1 MASGKELKAIISLSG
16 KVDGSL
22 KSAVKQAESMTK
34 GLNSKFA
41 QGAVKAAGVAGKA
54 LAGTAAAAGTALVAV
69 GATAVKNYAQYE
81 QLAGGVETLFG
92 ESADTIKQ
100 YADQAYMTA
109 GVSANSY
116 MEQATAFSASL
127 TQSLGGDTQKAAQ
140 YADLAIKDMSD
151 NANKMGTS
159 IDSIQQTYQ
168 SLMRGN
174 FSMLD
179 NLKLGYGGTK
189 AELERLVKDASELT
203 GKALDPSKFSDV
215 IEAIH
220 AVQENMGITG
230 TTAKEAAT
238 TIEGSINTAKAAW
251 DNWLTGL
258 ARSDA
263 DMGQLTDN
271 LLTAV
276 GNVAKNLMPVIGQVA
291 QSLVKEIPNAIA
303 GAWNGLGSLL
313 GDTLGLT
320 LPNIDASQVQAA
332 LQPVY
337 DIVSNLMPLI
347 GSLANAVLPA
357 LAAILGPVITL
368 VLQIVNAAL
377 PPLTAAIQAVTPII
391 QNIVSAIMPPLVSL
405 FQTLAPVI
413 AQVAT
418 FIGSLL
424 VAAIQVLSPI
434 ISALTPVVTA
444 VFNIFNSLLQTV
456 LIPILS
462 PLMQLGQ
469 VLLPPLAGLF
479 SALQGPVQF
488 ITGVFSGFLGVIQSV
503 VSFLGQLISRVREA
517 ASAIA
522 NSPVGKFV
530 GGIFGGFATGG
541 FTSGPALAGEDPRY
555 PTEAV
560 ISFNPAYRAQN
571 LRYWAMAGHM
581 LGARSGGS
589 SSTSSSGGGGSIS
602 YDLSGMTFSPNVI
615 VRGNASKDDIVAAIM
630 QCEGDFMD
638 FVMDALARREEA
650 AYV

>member
-1 MASGKELKAIISLSG
+1 MASGKELKAIISLAG

-41 QGAVKAAGVAGKA
+41 QGAMKAAGVAGRA
-54 LAGTAAAAGTALVAV
+54 FAATAAAAGAAMVAIGTAS
-69 GATAVKNYAQYE
+69 VKSYAQYE
-81 QLAGGVETLFG
+81 QLVGGVETLFG
-92 ESADTIKQ
+92 DSAETVKQ
-100 YADQAYMTA
+100 YADQAYLTA
-109 GVSANSY
+109 GVSANTY

-127 TQSLGGDTQKAAQ
+127 VQGLGGDTQKAAQ

-159 IDSIQQTYQ
+159 IESIQQTYQ

-174 FSMLD
+174 YSMLD

-189 AELERLVKDASELT
+189 AELEQLVADASELT
-203 GKALDPSKFSDV
+203 GKALDPSNFADV

-230 TTAKEAAT
+230 TTAKEAST

-263 DMGQLTDN
+263 DIEQLTEN

-276 GNVAKNLMPVIGQVA
+276 GNVGKNLIPVIQRVA
-291 QSLVKEIPNAIA
+291 STLVSEIPNLIA
-303 GAWNGLGSLL
+303 GAWNGLGDLL

-320 LPNIDASQVQAA
+320 LPKIDASQVQAA
-332 LQPVY
+332 LQPIF

-347 GSLANAVLPA
+347 GSLANAILPA
-357 LAAILGPVITL
+357 LAAVLGPIITFA
-368 VLQIVNAAL
+368 LQIVNAVL
-377 PPLTAAIQAVTPII
+377 PPLTAAFEAVTPII
-391 QNIVSAIMPPLVSL
+391 ENIVTTIMPPLVTL
-405 FQTLAPVI
+405 FETLAPI
-413 AQVAT
+413 ISQVAT
-418 FIGSLL
+418 FLGDMLVTAIGIL
-424 VAAIQVLSPI
+424 QPI
-434 ISALTPVVTA
+434 IEMLTPVVQA
-444 VFNIFNSLLQTV
+444 VFDIFNSLLQNV
-456 LIPILS
+456 FIPILD

-469 VLLPPLAGLF
+469 VLLPPLSGLF
-479 SALQGPVQF
+479 EALKGPVE
-488 ITGVFSGFLGVIQSV
+488 IVTGIFQGFLGVVQGIV
-503 VSFLGQLISRVREA
+503 DFLGQLISKVGEA
-517 ASAIA
+517 AQALA
-522 NSPVGKFV
+522 NSPVGQFV
-530 GGIFGGFATGG
+530 GGIFGFAKGG
-541 FTSGPALAGEDPRY
+541 FTAGPSLAGEDPRY

-581 LGARSGGS
+581 LGARSGGAP
-589 SSTSSSGGGGSIS
+589 STSSGGGGGSVS

>member
-1 MASGKELKAIISLSG
+1 MASGKELKAIISLAG

-54 LAGTAAAAGTALVAV
+54 LAGTAAVAGTALVAV
-69 GATAVKNYAQYE
+69 GAAAVKNYAQYE
-81 QLAGGVETLFG
+81 QLAGGIETLFG

-100 YADQAYMTA
+100 NADRAYMTA

-127 TQSLGGDTQKAAQ
+127 VQSLGGDTQKAAQ

-151 NANKMGTS
+151 NSNKMGTS
-159 IDSIQQTYQ
+159 IDTIQQTYQ

-174 FSMLD
+174 YAMLD

-276 GNVAKNLMPVIGQVA
+276 GNVAKNLMPVIGRVA

-347 GSLANAVLPA
+347 GSLANAILPA
-357 LAAILGPVITL
+357 LAAVLGPVITL

-405 FQTLAPVI
+405 FQALAPVI
-413 AQVAT
+413 SQVAS
-418 FIGSLL
+418 FIGAML
-424 VAAIQVLSPI
+424 VTAIQVLSPI

-462 PLMQLGQ
+462 PLMQIGQ
-469 VLLPPLAGLF
+469 TLLPPLAGLF
-479 SALQGPVQF
+479 SALQGPVQ
-488 ITGVFSGFLGVIQSV
+488 IVTGVFQGFLGVVQGIV
-503 VSFLGQLISRVREA
+503 NFLGQLISKVGEA
-517 ASAIA
+517 AQALA
-522 NSPVGKFV
+522 NSPVGQFV
-530 GGIFGGFATGG
+530 GGIFGFAKGG

-589 SSTSSSGGGGSIS
+589 SPTSSGGGGGSVS

-615 VRGNASKDDIVAAIM
+615 VRGNASKDDIMAAIM

>member
-1 MASGKELKAIISLSG
+1 
-16 KVDGSL
+16 
-22 KSAVKQAESMTK
+22 
-34 GLNSKFA
+34 
-41 QGAVKAAGVAGKA
+41 
-54 LAGTAAAAGTALVAV
+54 
-69 GATAVKNYAQYE
+69 
-81 QLAGGVETLFG
+81 
-92 ESADTIKQ
+92 
-100 YADQAYMTA
+100 
-109 GVSANSY
+109 
-116 MEQATAFSASL
+116 
-127 TQSLGGDTQKAAQ
+127 
-140 YADLAIKDMSD
+140 
-151 NANKMGTS
+151 
-159 IDSIQQTYQ
+159 
-168 SLMRGN
+168 
-174 FSMLD
+174 
-179 NLKLGYGGTK
+179 
-189 AELERLVKDASELT
+189 
-203 GKALDPSKFSDV
+203 
-215 IEAIH
+215 
-220 AVQENMGITG
+220 MGITG

-357 LAAILGPVITL
+357 LAAVLGPVITL

-377 PPLTAAIQAVTPII
+377 PPL
-391 QNIVSAIMPPLVSL
+391 VSL
-405 FQTLAPVI
+405 FETLAPVI
-413 AQVAT
+413 SQVAT
-418 FIGSLL
+418 FLGGMLVTAIGIL
-424 VAAIQVLSPI
+424 QPI
-434 ISALTPVVTA
+434 IELLTPVIQA
-444 VFNIFNSLLQTV
+444 VFDIFNSLLQTV
-456 LIPILS
+456 LIPILD

-479 SALQGPVQF
+479 SALQGPVEF
-488 ITGVFSGFLGVIQSV
+488 ITGVFSGFLGVIQGV
-503 VSFLGQLISRVREA
+503 VDFLGRLISKVGEA

-589 SSTSSSGGGGSIS
+589 SSTSSGGGGRSVS

>member
-1 MASGKELKAIISLSG
+1 MASGKELKAIISLFG

-69 GATAVKNYAQYE
+69 GAAAVKNYAQYE

-159 IDSIQQTYQ
+159 IDTVQQTYQ

-174 FSMLD
+174 YAMLD
-179 NLKLGYGGTK
+179 NLRLGYGGTK

-313 GDTLGLT
+313 GDTLGIT
-320 LPNIDASQVQAA
+320 LPKIDASQIIEA
-332 LQPVY
+332 LAPLGEVLQSAMPFLETLATTILPNIARILGP
-337 DIVSNLMPLI
+337 IVNFGLQIIS
-347 GSLANAVLPA
+347 AVLPP
-357 LAAILGPVITL
+357 LGEVIEAISPVIDNF
-368 VLQIVNAAL
+368 VQ
-377 PPLTAAIQAVTPII
+377 
-391 QNIVSAIMPPLVSL
+391 AIMTPLSSL
-405 FQTLAPVI
+405 FQDLAPFVS
-413 AQVAT
+413 QVAG
-418 FIGSLL
+418 FLGGALS
-424 VAAIQVLSPI
+424 AAIEALSPLFEAFSPI
-434 ISALTPVVTA
+434 LGQVVG
-444 VFNIFNSLLQTV
+444 VFQDLLNNV
-456 LIPILS
+456 LIPILQ
-462 PLMQLGQ
+462 PFGQLIDAI
-469 VLLPPLAGLF
+469 LPILPGLF
-479 SALQGPVQF
+479 QALQGPISVV
-488 ITGVFSGFLGVIQSV
+488 TGVFSGFLGVVQGIV
-503 VSFLGQLISRVREA
+503 DFLGRLISKVGEA
-517 ASAIA
+517 AQALA

-581 LGARSGGS
+581 LGARSGGG
-589 SSTSSSGGGGSIS
+589 SSTSSGGGGRSVS

>member
-1 MASGKELKAIISLSG
+1 MASGKELKAVISLAG

-69 GATAVKNYAQYE
+69 GAAAVKNYAQYE
-81 QLAGGVETLFG
+81 QLAGGIETLFG

-434 ISALTPVVTA
+434 ISALTPVVSA

-462 PLMQLGQ
+462 PLMQIGQ
-469 VLLPPLAGLF
+469 TLLPPLAGLF
-479 SALQGPVQF
+479 SALQGPVQ
-488 ITGVFSGFLGVIQSV
+488 IVTGVFQGFLGVVQGIV
-503 VSFLGQLISRVREA
+503 NFLGQLISKVGEA
-517 ASAIA
+517 AQALA
-522 NSPVGKFV
+522 NSPVGQFV
-530 GGIFGGFATGG
+530 GGIFGFAKGG

>member
-1 MASGKELKAIISLSG
+1 
-16 KVDGSL
+16 
-22 KSAVKQAESMTK
+22 
-34 GLNSKFA
+34 
-41 QGAVKAAGVAGKA
+41 
-54 LAGTAAAAGTALVAV
+54 
-69 GATAVKNYAQYE
+69 
-81 QLAGGVETLFG
+81 
-92 ESADTIKQ
+92 
-100 YADQAYMTA
+100 
-109 GVSANSY
+109 
-116 MEQATAFSASL
+116 
-127 TQSLGGDTQKAAQ
+127 
-140 YADLAIKDMSD
+140 
-151 NANKMGTS
+151 
-159 IDSIQQTYQ
+159 
-168 SLMRGN
+168 
-174 FSMLD
+174 
-179 NLKLGYGGTK
+179 
-189 AELERLVKDASELT
+189 
-203 GKALDPSKFSDV
+203 
-215 IEAIH
+215 
-220 AVQENMGITG
+220 MGITG

-291 QSLVKEIPNAIA
+291 QSLVKAIPDALA
-303 GAWNGLGSLL
+303 GAWNTLGGLL
-313 GDTLGLT
+313 GDTLGIT
-320 LPNIDASQVQAA
+320 LPTIDGSQIVAA
-332 LQPVY
+332 LQPVL

-347 GSLANAVLPA
+347 GSLANAILPA
-357 LAAILGPVITL
+357 LAAILGPIITFA
-368 VLQIVNAAL
+368 LQIVNAVL

-391 QNIVSAIMPPLVSL
+391 QTIVSAIMPPLVSL

-418 FIGSLL
+418 FLGGMLVTAIGIL
-424 VAAIQVLSPI
+424 QPI
-434 ISALTPVVTA
+434 IELLTPVIQA
-444 VFNIFNSLLQTV
+444 VFDIFNSLLQTV
-456 LIPILS
+456 LIPILD

-479 SALQGPVQF
+479 SALQGPVEF
-488 ITGVFSGFLGVIQSV
+488 ITGVFSGFLGVIQGV
-503 VSFLGQLISRVREA
+503 VDFLGRLISKVGEA
-517 ASAIA
+517 AQAIA

-589 SSTSSSGGGGSIS
+589 SSTSPGSGGRSVS